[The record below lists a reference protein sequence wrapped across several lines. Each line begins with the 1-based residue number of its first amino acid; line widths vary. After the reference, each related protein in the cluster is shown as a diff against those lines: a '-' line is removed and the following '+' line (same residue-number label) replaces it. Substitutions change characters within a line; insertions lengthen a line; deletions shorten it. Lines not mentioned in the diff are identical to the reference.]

1 MTVIR
6 KTGVWNNVFSLY
18 FSWTSC
24 AYMFVIYLCTIL
36 FQNKKTLKITLFN
49 ISLISPVILFF
60 FAFVKYSLGLT
71 YPSFCFLPFSG
82 SLLLTADVLGNNF
95 HVYHILP
102 HPICPSLSAV
112 HHLYTLH
119 RGDTTATVS
128 PGSTLCRIQ
137 VAVFLVTFYLPAALL
152 LFFFSAS
159 LSF

>member
-1 MTVIR
+1 
-6 KTGVWNNVFSLY
+6 
-18 FSWTSC
+18 
-24 AYMFVIYLCTIL
+24 MFVIYLCTIL

-71 YPSFCFLPFSG
+71 YPSFCFLLFSG

-128 PGSTLCRIQ
+128 PGQYT
-137 VAVFLVTFYLPAALL
+137 V
-152 LFFFSAS
+152 
-159 LSF
+159 

>member
-1 MTVIR
+1 MCIYVR
-6 KTGVWNNVFSLY
+6 DL
-18 FSWTSC
+18 
-24 AYMFVIYLCTIL
+24 FVYNSFPKL
-36 FQNKKTLKITLFN
+36 KTLKITLFN

-71 YPSFCFLPFSG
+71 YPSFCFLLFSG

-128 PGSTLCRIQ
+128 PGSTLCRNTSSSLSGD
-137 VAVFLVTFYLPAALL
+137 FLPSCRTVVV
-152 LFFFSAS
+152 FFFRFVKFLKSTS
-159 LSF
+159 RSM